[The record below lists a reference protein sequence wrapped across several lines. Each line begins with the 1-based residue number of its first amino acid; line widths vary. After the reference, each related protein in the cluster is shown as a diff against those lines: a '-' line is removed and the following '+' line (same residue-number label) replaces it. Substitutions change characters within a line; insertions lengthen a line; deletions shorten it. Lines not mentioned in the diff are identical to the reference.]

1 MIRREQKIHGGRI
14 MEKKYLDELKQI
26 RASLVREVISEV
38 KSKINPNASYSGAY
52 IQNILQDTENALVGK
67 RTD

>member
-1 MIRREQKIHGGRI
+1 